1 MARRRPAA
9 PPGKDD
15 VTVSAHAAPAVD
27 VEASEVSAGQVGA
40 LAGSG
45 RLRPTAE
52 RAGMVELE
60 DLFRRHERALGQFL
74 RQLVNDPSL
83 ADDLIQETFLAAAR
97 ERAKLPSIE
106 KPKAWLFQIARHR
119 ALHAMRSRRRAVSAL
134 QRLAGE
140 VGIGGRN
147 RSEADD
153 PADAVAVRDHLAQH
167 LKPEERGLL
176 ILRYVHGFRSPELA
190 EIVGRSPEAIRQELS
205 RTRRKLIESM
215 EGPKPD
221 TSPDGGRKE

>member
-1 MARRRPAA
+1 
-9 PPGKDD
+9 
-15 VTVSAHAAPAVD
+15 
-27 VEASEVSAGQVGA
+27 
-40 LAGSG
+40 
-45 RLRPTAE
+45 
-52 RAGMVELE
+52 MVELE